1 MARVREILQAKG
13 REIHRVGPDEM
24 VLDAL
29 KLMAAKDVGSVLV
42 MEGER
47 IVGIFTE
54 RHYAREVFLKGRASP
69 NTPLRDVMRPDVLH
83 VGLDDTAEACVAL
96 MTEKR
101 VRHLAVL
108 DGEGQLIGIISIGD
122 LMKAII
128 GDRDF
133 DIDQLVNYVRG

>member
-1 MARVREILQAKG
+1 MARVRDILEAKG
-13 REIHRVGPDEM
+13 REIHRVGPDAM

-42 MEGER
+42 MEGEK

-69 NTPLRDVMRPDVLH
+69 NTALRDVMRRDVLH

-96 MTEKR
+96 MTDKR
-101 VRHLAVL
+101 VRHLPVL
-108 DGEGQLIGIISIGD
+108 DEEGRLVGIISIGD

-128 GDRDF
+128 GDREF

>member
-1 MARVREILQAKG
+1 MARVRDILETKG
-13 REIHRVGPDEM
+13 REIHSVEPDDM

-47 IVGIFTE
+47 ILGIFTE

-69 NTPLRDVMRPDVLH
+69 NTPLRDVMRRDVLH
-83 VGLDDTAEACVAL
+83 VGPDDTADACVAL
-96 MTEKR
+96 MTDKR

-108 DGEGQLIGIISIGD
+108 DGEGQLVGIISIGD

-128 GDRDF
+128 GDREF